1 MDTGHNLRDKIS
13 MVRNSEKINLPI
25 LQNWD
30 CHVCGTCCKEYL
42 VRLSEDEVAKIKSQN
57 WDVNEDLGGYQPF
70 RKTGLFKNKINL
82 NHRPD
87 GSCVFLGENNLCKI
101 HGKFGLDAK
110 PLPCQVFPYVLI
122 PTGNEWSV
130 GVRYACPSAAKNL
143 GTSVLKQRDS
153 IEEFKDKL
161 IEREKFTITLAE
173 NKVKPMLSSTQD
185 TSWEIIFAIRNKL
198 TEMLKNGKQD
208 IGHSLRCC
216 IALSNEL
223 KSTNLSKLGIDQ
235 VKEFLDI
242 FGKVTISDVPVDA
255 FAVPSPNWVGRI
267 LFRQITALFTRKDH
281 GPNRGIANK
290 GRIALLK
297 AAIQFA
303 RGTGTV
309 PKLNV
314 WVSDTTFENI
324 ESRRCEL
331 DEESNEL
338 LKRYYL
344 IKIESLQF
352 FGASNFGIPFWEG
365 LNILLLTYPI
375 IVWTSLAQSSQDP
388 MVDKI
393 QRAISLVDDH
403 FGFNKILGGL
413 RQRYGFNLLA
423 QRKETEKLVAWYSRQ
438 SI

>member
-1 MDTGHNLRDKIS
+1 MI
-13 MVRNSEKINLPI
+13 RNSEKINLPV

-30 CHVCGTCCKEYL
+30 CHACGTCCKEYL
-42 VRLSEDEVAKIKSQN
+42 VRLSDDEVQKIKSQN
-57 WDVNEDLGGYQPF
+57 WDVNKDLGGYQPF
-70 RKTGLFKNKINL
+70 RNTGLFKNKINL

-143 GTSVLKQRDS
+143 GTPVVKQRDL
-153 IEEFKDKL
+153 IVDFKDKL

-173 NKVKPMLSSTQD
+173 NKVKPMLSNSQE
-185 TSWEIIFAIRNKL
+185 TSWDIIFAIRNKL
-198 TEMLKNGKQD
+198 SDMLRSEKHC
-208 IGHSLRCC
+208 ISHSLRRC

-223 KSTNLSKLGIDQ
+223 KSTNMSKLNITQ
-235 VKEFLDI
+235 VTEFLDI
-242 FGKVTISDVPVDA
+242 FEKVTISDVPVDA
-255 FAVPSPNWVGRI
+255 FAVPSPNWVGRV
-267 LFRQITALFTRKDH
+267 LFRQISALFTRKDH

-303 RGTGTV
+303 KGSGKV
-309 PKLNV
+309 PKLNA
-314 WVSDTTFENI
+314 WISDTTFEDI

-338 LKRYYL
+338 LRRYYL
-344 IKIESLQF
+344 VKIESLQF

-375 IVWTSLAQSSQDP
+375 IIWTSLAQNSQDT
-388 MVDKI
+388 MADKI

-413 RQRYGFNLLA
+413 RQRYGFNLLD
-423 QRKETEKLVAWYSRQ
+423 QKNETEKLIAWYSRPC
-438 SI
+438 I

>member
-1 MDTGHNLRDKIS
+1 MI
-13 MVRNSEKINLPI
+13 RNTEKINLPV

-42 VRLSEDEVAKIKSQN
+42 VRLSDDEVQKIKSQN
-57 WDVNEDLGGYQPF
+57 WDINKDLGGYQPF
-70 RKTGLFKNKINL
+70 RNTGLFKNKINL
-82 NHRPD
+82 NHRSD

-101 HGKFGLDAK
+101 HGKFGSDAK

-143 GTSVLKQRDS
+143 GTSVLKQRES
-153 IEEFKDKL
+153 IADFKDKL
-161 IEREKFTITLAE
+161 VEREKFTITLAE
-173 NKVKPMLSSTQD
+173 NKVKPMLSNSQE

-198 TEMLKNGKQD
+198 SDMLRQGKFN
-208 IGHSLRCC
+208 ISHSLRCF

-223 KSTNLSKLGIDQ
+223 KSTNMSKLNITQ
-235 VKEFLDI
+235 VTEFLDI
-242 FGKVTISDVPVDA
+242 FEKVTISDVPVDS
-255 FAVPSPNWVGRI
+255 FSVPSPNWVGRVI
-267 LFRQITALFTRKDH
+267 FRQISALFTRKDH

-303 RGTGTV
+303 KGSGKV
-309 PKLNV
+309 PKLNA
-314 WVSDTTFENI
+314 WISETTFEDI
-324 ESRRCEL
+324 ESRRGEL

-338 LKRYYL
+338 LKRYYFV
-344 IKIESLQF
+344 KIESLQF

-365 LNILLLTYPI
+365 LNILMLTYPI
-375 IVWTSLAQSSQDP
+375 IIWASLAQNSQDT
-388 MVDKI
+388 MVVKI

-413 RQRYGFNLLA
+413 RQRYGFNLLD
-423 QRKETEKLVAWYSRQ
+423 QRNETEKLIAWYSR
-438 SI
+438 SCI